1 MIPQL
6 IAGGGVYVMNGFD
19 GEEAIWAGRQPG
31 VTTLKVVPAMLPA
44 LLSAHSDSEPL
55 GYETIIYGAAPIPEP
70 LLEQAM
76 DRFGPILTQIYGQ
89 SEAPMTLTLMDK
101 ASHARPGG
109 HRTSAGRAWRNV
121 AVEVRSPDGQVLPVG
136 EQGEV
141 TISGPHHMTGYLHLE
156 DATAEVLRDG
166 WVWTRDIG
174 TIDEQGFVYLLGRRD
189 EMINSG
195 GFNISPR
202 EVEHVLQDHPA
213 VAECAVV
220 GRPDPKWGA
229 AVTAMVHLHDS
240 AHATAAEIL
249 EFAKPRLTFRT
260 PKSIV
265 ISSAIPRNPY
275 GKVDRTEVL
284 RILAAS
290 EPRMSTLAERLAER
304 ALEPVSEADADT
316 LRTLTLTNVAAG
328 AGDRGAM
335 SQLLDRLGFDAQR
348 APDAAFL
355 SGAKLH
361 ARTQDDF
368 YPEGRVHVGSITL
381 AAAVALAD
389 SVGDRTLPALAA
401 GYRVM
406 CAIADAHTT
415 EAQAR
420 GMRPWVCSVRSAPPL
435 RHPWRSAWTPRRPRT
450 RSRSPPPR
458 RPGTTRRGSRAPTSG
473 SWRSAPRRA
482 QAWRQPS
489 SRGRASPLHPTRSRA
504 GRAGPARCSAIA
516 GPALSPPLSANGS
529 SAPASWPSSH
539 TR

>member
-1 MIPQL
+1 MLYLVMDIAYLVRRAARWFPDAPAVGDSDGTTSLAEIVGRGERFANALDRLGVPDGAAVGVLSENRIEYPEVDVGLALGRRVRVALNSRLALDDFRFALDDCRAAALVHSSSFAEEAQALAAESGFQAINLDDGYRELIANSSPTPVPRDASTESAAWISYTSGTTGRPKGVVLSHRAIREVAFNLLVELGPREPGERMVLAQPLSHGAGYFVIPQL

-89 SEAPMTLTLMDK
+89 SEAPMTLTFMDK

-240 AHATAAEIL
+240 AHATVAEIL

-290 EPRMSTLAERLAER
+290 E
-304 ALEPVSEADADT
+304 ADD
-316 LRTLTLTNVAAG
+316 V
-328 AGDRGAM
+328 
-335 SQLLDRLGFDAQR
+335 
-348 APDAAFL
+348 
-355 SGAKLH
+355 H
-361 ARTQDDF
+361 AR
-368 YPEGRVHVGSITL
+368 
-381 AAAVALAD
+381 
-389 SVGDRTLPALAA
+389 
-401 GYRVM
+401 
-406 CAIADAHTT
+406 
-415 EAQAR
+415 
-420 GMRPWVCSVRSAPPL
+420 
-435 RHPWRSAWTPRRPRT
+435 
-450 RSRSPPPR
+450 
-458 RPGTTRRGSRAPTSG
+458 
-473 SWRSAPRRA
+473 
-482 QAWRQPS
+482 
-489 SRGRASPLHPTRSRA
+489 
-504 GRAGPARCSAIA
+504 
-516 GPALSPPLSANGS
+516 
-529 SAPASWPSSH
+529 
-539 TR
+539 